1 MKKVYSAPVPE
12 FQTYEMS
19 QSIASNCAI
28 VVDSGPEMPGH
39 SLCKGYAEVN
49 PFGFRDSI
57 SIQNA
62 PVYNVN
68 FYHDTDLCDCYVS
81 STDPGY
87 WTS

>member
-28 VVDSGPEMPGH
+28 VVDSGPAMGKHE
-39 SLCKGYAEVN
+39 LCDGYVGVD

-62 PVYNVN
+62 PVYNVT
-68 FYHDTDLCDCYVS
+68 FYEDTNCDCYVS
-81 STDPGY
+81 STDYGY

>member
-28 VVDSGPEMPGH
+28 VVNSGPAMGNHP
-39 SLCKGYAEVN
+39 LCDEYVA

-62 PVYNVN
+62 PVYNVT
-68 FYHDTDLCDCYVS
+68 FYEDTNCDCYVS
-81 STDPGY
+81 STDYGY

>member
-19 QSIASNCAI
+19 QSIASNCVI
-28 VVDSGPEMPGH
+28 VVNNGPAMGDHPQ
-39 SLCKGYAEVN
+39 CDRYVD

-62 PVYNVN
+62 PVYNVG
-68 FYHDTDLCDCYVS
+68 FYDDTSCDCYVS
-81 STDPGY
+81 SSDNVF

>member
-28 VVDSGPEMPGH
+28 VVDSGPAMGKHE
-39 SLCKGYAEVN
+39 LCDGYVD

-68 FYHDTDLCDCYVS
+68 FYDDTPTCDCYVS
-81 STDPGY
+81 SNDYGY